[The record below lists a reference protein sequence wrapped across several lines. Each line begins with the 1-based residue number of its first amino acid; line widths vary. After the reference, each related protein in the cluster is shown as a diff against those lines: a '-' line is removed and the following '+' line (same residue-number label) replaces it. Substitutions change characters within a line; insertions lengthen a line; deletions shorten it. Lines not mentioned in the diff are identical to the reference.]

1 MVLQEGSTG
10 DCWVHSAYMSWPELG
25 LLDKGWSHRAT
36 VLYREECG
44 GLGPAADSLRKSMAY
59 VRCPERRVP
68 AAERHCGRPSLVCA
82 HAYACVHV
90 CMCVCQL
97 LAYPLLEGG
106 PKPELGVLSY
116 PGSSWPHAGV
126 STAHFFLLPSVAVLC
141 TAPRRLYVQV
151 GCLCGGLGLS
161 PPLS

>member
-10 DCWVHSAYMSWPELG
+10 DCSVHSAYMSWPELG

-36 VLYREECG
+36 VLYRGECG
-44 GLGPAADSLRKSMAY
+44 GLGPAADSLRKSMAC
-59 VRCPERRVP
+59 VRCPERRV
-68 AAERHCGRPSLVCA
+68 
-82 HAYACVHV
+82 
-90 CMCVCQL
+90 QL